1 VTDITPG
8 YLLPKELEF
17 DWEVAAQGIVDGIR
31 KHLKNANAEKGV
43 IGLSGGVDSSI
54 AAALA
59 VKALGKENV
68 FGLVLP
74 DRGVTPEEDVE
85 DALGLAGFLGIENK
99 MIEVNPIV
107 NTFTAHV
114 PEILEKNT
122 DGRYK
127 NSLAYGN
134 IKARVRMILLYAHA
148 NLIGRAQVI
157 GTGNKSELFLGYS
170 TKYGDHGVDF
180 LPIADLYKSQ
190 VRYMAEKLGLFERI
204 WKKAPSPR
212 LLKDQTAEGEIGV
225 DYSVIDRVLYYRV
238 EKKLEEHEIAD
249 RLGISKEI
257 VRTLC
262 ERIIL
267 SEHKRKSPPICRANC

>member
-1 VTDITPG
+1 M
-8 YLLPKELEF
+8 
-17 DWEVAAQGIVDGIR
+17 
-31 KHLKNANAEKGV
+31 
-43 IGLSGGVDSSI
+43 
-54 AAALA
+54 AALA

-74 DRGVTPEEDVE
+74 DQGVTPEEDVE
-85 DALGLAGFLGIENK
+85 DALDLAGFLGVEKK
-99 MIEVNPIV
+99 MIKINSIV
-107 NTFTAHV
+107 DAITPQV
-114 PEILEKNT
+114 PQILEKST

-190 VRYMAEKLGLFERI
+190 IRYMAEKLGLFERI

-212 LLKDQTAEGEIGV
+212 LLRDQTAEGDIGV
-225 DYSVIDRVLYYRV
+225 DYSIIDRVLYYR
-238 EKKLEEHEIAD
+238 LERGYDEDKIAD
-249 RLGISKEI
+249 TVGISKET
-257 VRTLC
+257 VEKLC
-262 ERIIL
+262 KRMVQ
-267 SEHKRKSPPICRANC
+267 SEHKRKSPPICRVNSAKMNCDWRASIE